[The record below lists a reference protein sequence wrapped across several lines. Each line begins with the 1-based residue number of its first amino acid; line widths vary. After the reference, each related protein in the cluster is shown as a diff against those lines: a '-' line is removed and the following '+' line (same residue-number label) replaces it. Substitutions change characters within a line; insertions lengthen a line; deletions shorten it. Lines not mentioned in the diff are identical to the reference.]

1 MFEIGELIM
10 YGTNGVCRVEGFTR
24 SPFNADDERE
34 YYILKPIYDQSN
46 LVIYTPVENE
56 NVVMRPLLS
65 LEKAKAFMSI
75 IGDISAITV
84 DNERS
89 RRDVYREALKTAD
102 PVNYVKIVKAVRRRR
117 EEFSRTRRRLP
128 DLDIDFEHSAY
139 SCLLGELS
147 TALGVSR
154 DEMDEKISV
163 ILGKKTRM
171 A

>member
-24 SPFNADDERE
+24 SPFDADDERE
-34 YYILKPIYDQSN
+34 YYILKPIHDQSN

-65 LEKAKAFMSI
+65 LEKAKAFISI

-102 PVNYVKIVKAVRRRR
+102 PVNYVKIVKAVRHRR
-117 EEFSRTRRRLP
+117 EEFSRRRLP

-154 DEMDEKISV
+154 DEMDEEISV
-163 ILGKKTRM
+163 LLGKKTRM